1 VSFHSQ
7 IAILIFV
14 FSILIFIFELLRRRK
29 ISEAVTLWWISIGL
43 IIILL
48 TFSKRLLL
56 YLTLFLGL
64 SLPMTT
70 LVLLSFFFVLLMM
83 IYFSMKI
90 SILSYQV
97 KELAQYI
104 ALLKNEYDLKNN
116 DFKNNDR
123 N

>member
-1 VSFHSQ
+1 MSFHSQ